1 MSALSRKSAVR
12 ILVAIAAPLAI
23 LIAGG
28 CGTTI
33 NHTYDPATN
42 FGPLK
47 SYAWAPRSPIYSQNN
62 LVEANVQSVADPILE
77 KKGFTKAT
85 ANPDLVI
92 AVKLDN
98 YPYGSAEGYELRTLD
113 LNVYRADGQTLIWRG
128 TASGSISTDAA
139 SGDLNSAVQGI
150 LAAFPP
156 TKK

>member
-42 FGPLK
+42 FGSLK

-62 LVEANVQSVADPILE
+62 LVEANVQSIADPILE

-92 AVKLDN
+92 SVKLDN
-98 YPYGSAEGYELRTLD
+98 YPYGSTEGYELRTLD